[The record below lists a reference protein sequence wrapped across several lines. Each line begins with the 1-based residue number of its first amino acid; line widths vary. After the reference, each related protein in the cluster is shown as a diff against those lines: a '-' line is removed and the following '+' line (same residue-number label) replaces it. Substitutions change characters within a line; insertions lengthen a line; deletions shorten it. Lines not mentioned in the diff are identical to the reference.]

1 MKFDYRLSDETT
13 IELEVTEEVAA
24 FITESDRKQE
34 NRERN
39 ARSRKTRR
47 VFSLDAMDFEGLEI
61 ADENTPESLLL
72 REEENAL
79 MEEALETLTET
90 QRRRLMMAID
100 MSVREI
106 AASEHTAVNAAQ
118 KSLTAAREKILNF
131 FERQGVQ
138 NAPKVSVW

>member
-47 VFSLDAMDFEGLEI
+47 VFSLDAMDFEGLDF

-90 QRRRLMMAID
+90 QRRRLMMAVNGLSTWKIAEIEHANQKTVLE
-100 MSVREI
+100 SLSQVRKKL
-106 AASEHTAVNAAQ
+106 S
-118 KSLTAAREKILNF
+118 KIFL
-131 FERQGVQ
+131 
-138 NAPKVSVW
+138 